1 MEISEVAWSLFLKNY
16 KVPENLDNISPEYLK
31 SLEKKFETMY
41 FLAFYL
47 KHFEEDLL
55 NSDEIEKVEKL
66 AKDFFIENKTLR

>member
-1 MEISEVAWSLFLKNY
+1 MEISEVAWSLFIKNY
-16 KVPENLDNISPEYLK
+16 KIPENLDNISTEYLK